1 MKKNS
6 SPAFAPVGVLDFGH
20 SNSGVVLSCFS
31 LSFPGGMH
39 CGASSICIF
48 SLVRCLLW
56 SLAHFIIWLLVF
68 LLLILRLLSIFRITP
83 WSGMSLTSTFFQSVA
98 GLIILL
104 IFCRAEIFNFSE
116 VEFIHSFFHGSFLWC
131 CVEKVTA
138 MPNHNHL
145 GFLLCYI
152 LGVYSFM
159 FFI

>member
-6 SPAFAPVGVLDFGH
+6 SPAFACVSVLDFRH
-20 SNSGVVLSCFS
+20 SNSGVVVSCFS
-31 LSFPGGMH
+31 LYFPGGMH

-56 SLAHFIIWLLVF
+56 SLAHFNLIVF
-68 LLLILRLLSIFRITP
+68 LLILRLLSIFRITP
-83 WSGMSLTSTFFQSVA
+83 LSGMSFTSTFFQSVA
-98 GLIILL
+98 GLIIL

-116 VEFIHSFFHGSFLWC
+116 AEFIHSFFHGSFLWC
-131 CVEKVTA
+131 CVGKVTA
-138 MPNHNHL
+138 ILSHNHL
-145 GFLLCYI
+145 GFVLCCL